1 MRSTYGRRNGRHM
14 PASAVS
20 FCWYPEIAI
29 MSKLTLSKYGNDAMR
44 SSSGAFALLFP
55 ESF

>member
-1 MRSTYGRRNGRHM
+1 M